1 MLDVLSKILEAI
13 GFRRGMLR
21 DHSDGASMAAAYAG
35 TIDDP
40 GLTGLVLMGPHFFVE
55 LGTLPKSATPATP
68 IKLASCASGCR
79 ATTTILTR
87 PSGARTMRGSIPPS
101 RPSTFR
107 RPDRWQ

>member
-55 LGTLPKSATPATP
+55 LETLAEIRHARDAYKTRELRQRLSRYHNHIDSAFWGSNDAWLDPAFASFNLPAT
-68 IKLASCASGCR
+68 
-79 ATTTILTR
+79 
-87 PSGARTMRGSIPPS
+87 
-101 RPSTFR
+101 
-107 RPDRWQ
+107 